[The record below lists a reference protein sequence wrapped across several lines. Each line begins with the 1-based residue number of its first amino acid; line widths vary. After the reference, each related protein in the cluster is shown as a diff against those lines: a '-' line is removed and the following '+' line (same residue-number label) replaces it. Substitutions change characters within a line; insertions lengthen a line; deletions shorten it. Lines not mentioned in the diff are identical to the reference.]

1 MAGAHTTQG
10 MPHLFSGLI
19 ASGLVAAVL
28 VAAGIVAVHREH
40 TTIASTAPQLFPLKN
55 QGLAFQ
61 RAAADASN
69 VLPLYGSSELTAV
82 PVPDRANRFF
92 RTAPTGFQVS
102 PVGAGGMPP
111 LIILQKIA
119 ALGSDLRGK
128 KLAISLSP
136 GLTAHP
142 GRKAYEGNFSLTA
155 ASETVFGAPLDFKLK
170 RQIASRM
177 LESRSTREKSPLL
190 GFALRRLASH
200 RWPDHVVFCA
210 LWPIGK
216 VQNAVLEMQDHFA
229 ALVYVLRNIK
239 PTPKQ
244 RPEVIDWPNVMAK
257 ISAVTVTDQD
267 ETRRSSS
274 SAEQITPG
282 KRDLA
287 FRTRMDAGSGW
298 TDLEL
303 LLRTLAS
310 VHARPLLLS
319 MPMAGQFYD
328 HAGVSRLARESYYT
342 RLRALA
348 QRYHFALIEFKGHD
362 EDPGFLYGHQSHLTA
377 KGWIYYDRALDDF
390 FHGRAPRS

>member
-155 ASETVFGAPLDFKLK
+155 AS
-170 RQIASRM
+170 
-177 LESRSTREKSPLL
+177 
-190 GFALRRLASH
+190 RR
-200 RWPDHVVFCA
+200 
-210 LWPIGK
+210 
-216 VQNAVLEMQDHFA
+216 
-229 ALVYVLRNIK
+229 
-239 PTPKQ
+239 
-244 RPEVIDWPNVMAK
+244 
-257 ISAVTVTDQD
+257 
-267 ETRRSSS
+267 
-274 SAEQITPG
+274 
-282 KRDLA
+282 
-287 FRTRMDAGSGW
+287 
-298 TDLEL
+298 
-303 LLRTLAS
+303 
-310 VHARPLLLS
+310 
-319 MPMAGQFYD
+319 
-328 HAGVSRLARESYYT
+328 
-342 RLRALA
+342 
-348 QRYHFALIEFKGHD
+348 
-362 EDPGFLYGHQSHLTA
+362 
-377 KGWIYYDRALDDF
+377 
-390 FHGRAPRS
+390 